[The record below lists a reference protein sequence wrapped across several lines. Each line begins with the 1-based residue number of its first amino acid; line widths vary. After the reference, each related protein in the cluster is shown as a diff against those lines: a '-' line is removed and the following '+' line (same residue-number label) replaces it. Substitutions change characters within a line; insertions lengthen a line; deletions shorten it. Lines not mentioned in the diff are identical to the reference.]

1 MAKLPRPD
9 TAAGLRYEEE
19 LSLLKRSA
27 KNQFVS
33 QRITAGQLMYEAGLG
48 DFLLSLDNQAFANA
62 TPEKRRELIEL
73 TFNTAAKIIGG
84 KAFSGDP
91 VLTKQ
96 QEPVSTE
103 VVTPVVTPPAQ
114 PQQEAVSVTPDVPNE
129 AIQKEP
135 EPEQKKPFSGMDMGI

>member
-19 LSLLKRSA
+19 LNLLKRSA

-48 DFLLSLDNQAFANA
+48 DFLLSLDTQAFANA
-62 TPEKRRELIEL
+62 SPEKRRELIEL
-73 TFNTAAKIIGG
+73 AFNTAAKIIGG
-84 KAFSGDP
+84 KAFSGEP
-91 VLTKQ
+91 ALIKQ
-96 QEPVSTE
+96 QKHVSAK
-103 VVTPVVTPPAQ
+103 VATPPAQ

-129 AIQKEP
+129 AAQEEPEP
-135 EPEQKKPFSGMDMGI
+135 EPEQPKPFSGMDMGI